1 MSDFEGLSL
10 EQTLKELL
18 RREGRSLLQRPLL
31 LDAYLR
37 DLHAEQPALVFGLVE
52 ALASGTVFRLLAR
65 ESERDCVSRLM
76 THSGLSG
83 KSATDCLRLWS
94 QVLPRHFYG
103 SKSGG
108 EQPALVTEGSIV
120 EVIEGFRT
128 GGKNE

>member
-1 MSDFEGLSL
+1 MTDFDGLTI
-10 EQTLKELL
+10 EETLRELL

-37 DLHAEQPALVFGLVE
+37 DLHAGQPVLIFGLVE
-52 ALASGTVFRLLAR
+52 TVKSGVVLRFLAR

-94 QVLPRHFYG
+94 EVLPRHFYG
-103 SKSGG
+103 SKSGS
-108 EQPALVTEGSIV
+108 EQPALLTAGSIV
-120 EVIEGFRT
+120 EVIAGFRS
-128 GGKNE
+128 GGKK